1 MALDGF
7 NVSPNPDHSGILF
20 LAHCPGCPK
29 HMGLRE
35 MGSVGLQEGL
45 QEGQGPPLLF
55 PAVPSFQHRLS
66 QLAAPAGH
74 SWNWDPWF
82 TLE

>member
-1 MALDGF
+1 
-7 NVSPNPDHSGILF
+7 
-20 LAHCPGCPK
+20 
-29 HMGLRE
+29 MGLRE

-45 QEGQGPPLLF
+45 QEGQGPPLLY
-55 PAVPSFQHRLS
+55 PAVPSFQHGLS